1 MPYKP
6 TGKPVGRPLSKP
18 RMAARKLL
26 MKGAGAAECI
36 AAGVPEYAVYRELK
50 AMRKR
55 QAVKDCAAFVN
66 KGTIVP

>member
-1 MPYKP
+1 
-6 TGKPVGRPLSKP
+6 
-18 RMAARKLL
+18 MAARKLL

-55 QAVKDCAAFVN
+55 QAVKDCAVFVN